1 MFNDVE
7 NSYCKADLENLCSWD
22 FKEGE
27 MESTFFWRGIHG
39 MMNSSHVYKFQC

>member
-27 MESTFFWRGIHG
+27 METLKLGETLGNRPSLIHT
-39 MMNSSHVYKFQC
+39 